1 MNSLFYPR
9 RSETCSER
17 FRKGNRPPHS
27 SKDESGVG
35 ATANII
41 FNLAHLGI
49 SIEDAKYF
57 DLQTYFELVELEMK
71 IITNEKGSRLATQSD
86 IDAYL
91 L

>member
-1 MNSLFYPR
+1 LAR
-9 RSETCSER
+9 CSER

-27 SKDESGVG
+27 QNDEPEFG

-57 DLQTYFELVELEMK
+57 DLNVYSELIELELK
-71 IITNEKGSRLATQSD
+71 TIDGKSETRKATQAD
-86 IDAYL
+86 INAFL
-91 L
+91 T